1 MQRERMAQ
9 EEKEKERIESEKREE
24 EIRKNQMRKEQ
35 EDIRWEKL
43 MEEKRK
49 REKEADLAYERAEK
63 SRKEYEERLQMRQE
77 IEEDE
82 RRAREQRKMKP
93 LSPFVAITQTVP
105 GGILKTPR
113 TNASTPRDNLVVRSN
128 VATPSST
135 GYTTPSRPASTVEPS
150 SYFKPARGATAP
162 PPPVI
167 SKEREVGSKE
177 WLQNFELGRA
187 STPIRRHP
195 PSYLHFG

>member
-1 MQRERMAQ
+1 M
-9 EEKEKERIESEKREE
+9 
-24 EIRKNQMRKEQ
+24 
-35 EDIRWEKL
+35 
-43 MEEKRK
+43 
-49 REKEADLAYERAEK
+49 
-63 SRKEYEERLQMRQE
+63 EYEERERRRHE
-77 IEEDE
+77 AEEEE
-82 RRAREQRKMKP
+82 RRAREENFQKRLKP
-93 LSPFVAITQTVP
+93 VSPFVAITQTVS

-150 SYFKPARGATAP
+150 SYFKPPVRGATAP
-162 PPPVI
+162 PPPVV

-187 STPIRRHP
+187 STPIRRP
-195 PSYLHFG
+195 ISLLATTPVSNTPFGRTANFSMEG

>member
-1 MQRERMAQ
+1 MKWSARNRRCFIQ
-9 EEKEKERIESEKREE
+9 ELEKREE
-24 EIRKNQMRKEQ
+24 EIRKNQRLKEQ
-35 EDIRWEKL
+35 EDKRWEEL

-49 REKEADLAYERAEK
+49 REKEADLAYERAER

-93 LSPFVAITQTVP
+93 LSPFVAITQTVS

-150 SYFKPARGATAP
+150 SYFKPVRGATAP
-162 PPPVI
+162 PPPVVTK
-167 SKEREVGSKE
+167 KER
-177 WLQNFELGRA
+177 
-187 STPIRRHP
+187 
-195 PSYLHFG
+195 